1 MSEKAQFDFNEIK
14 KELIARKKEL
24 EVKLMNSS
32 REKVSNDIVQDPG
45 DMATTSTMESLKIS
59 LQDADTKE
67 YDRIVRALAKME
79 DGSYGICID
88 CGKQIGERRLQNN
101 PNSSR
106 CLMCQEIFEE
116 KAD

>member
-1 MSEKAQFDFNEIK
+1 MNYFIQESDHAKCRYCGAKFMLQKFSMFNIRDHVLNK
-14 KELIARKKEL
+14 HA
-24 EVKLMNSS
+24 
-32 REKVSNDIVQDPG
+32 
-45 DMATTSTMESLKIS
+45 
-59 LQDADTKE
+59 KE
-67 YDRIVRALAKME
+67 YDRIIRALAKIE

-88 CGKQIGERRLQNN
+88 CAKQIGEKRLANN